1 MLLSSVSL
9 LFVFQT
15 ETPPKSTMMKI
26 AASLTIAVICATLFV
41 ATDAAN
47 DGYSGKYDYP
57 KQLHRPAIP
66 SDLKVRPRTEGHS
79 TRASGL
85 PFQSLGIAATLNWE
99 KSPVWTP
106 HTEIRNMKL
115 GKFSSTE
122 GATKR
127 NNYT

>member
-1 MLLSSVSL
+1 
-9 LFVFQT
+9 
-15 ETPPKSTMMKI
+15 MMKI

-47 DGYSGKYDYP
+47 DGYSGNYSNYDSQ

-66 SDLKVRPRTEGHS
+66 SDLKVTPRTEGHS
-79 TRASGL
+79 TLVTLDCGY
-85 PFQSLGIAATLNWE
+85 PKLGE
-99 KSPVWTP
+99 SPVWTP

-122 GATKR
+122 GAIKR